1 MTTLPG
7 FSRDSNPNG
16 QLHVLNSLKF
26 CFLLIVPYC
35 FILLNRVQQGFRRT
49 IYFNNG
55 NVKVRTEKS
64 ITLEGPNENRRII
77 MIEFDSIESV
87 KRSYYS
93 DEYKRRV
100 FVKMLQLVK

>member
-1 MTTLPG
+1 
-7 FSRDSNPNG
+7 
-16 QLHVLNSLKF
+16 
-26 CFLLIVPYC
+26 
-35 FILLNRVQQGFRRT
+35 
-49 IYFNNG
+49 
-55 NVKVRTEKS
+55 
-64 ITLEGPNENRRII
+64 